1 MAVTKLI
8 DALLPKQ
15 RVRRNAT
22 HSGVTHV
29 REYQPDRYT
38 IVGNHLAQHR
48 GLSATAIGIAV
59 HILSLPEGAR
69 VDIRSLAERFPEGR
83 ARIGCALREL
93 EARGYVERV
102 RERLPSGQMVTRTYA
117 FHAPALTRAR
127 REGEPETAAA
137 PAAPAPQASPAIT
150 AASAPEL
157 AVLDL
162 TASGGSP
169 SDAVPQPVVAADVA
183 NVGGSATY
191 AGPVTEAEPPEAT
204 AAPAESGPPRSE
216 HRDKAEALLAGL
228 RRTDIRLTLSGREV
242 RRLAPLVVAWFENGL
257 GRASVIHALTDGLP
271 LHVRHPAG
279 FLRNRLLDLL
289 PPALPSPPGAGEG
302 GALLSQPLPPPP
314 AMATCEGGCDRG
326 FRAPFRGAWCRDCR
340 TARPGEAP
348 VAPAGMPT
356 LV

>member
-1 MAVTKLI
+1 MAVSKLI
-8 DALLPKQ
+8 DALLPSQ
-15 RVRRNAT
+15 GVRRNAT

-117 FHAPALTRAR
+117 FHAPSLTRAR

-137 PAAPAPQASPAIT
+137 PEVPTIT
-150 AASAPEL
+150 DL
-157 AVLDL
+157 AVLDP
-162 TASGGSP
+162 AFPGGSP
-169 SDAVPQPVVAADVA
+169 SGGLPCDAVPEPVVAADA
-183 NVGGSATY
+183 AHVG
-191 AGPVTEAEPPEAT
+191 GPVTEVESAESPEPT
-204 AAPAESGPPRSE
+204 AAESGQPGE

-242 RRLAPLVVAWFENGL
+242 RRLALLVVAWFENGL
-257 GRASVIHALTDGLP
+257 GRASVIHALTDDLP
-271 LHVRHPAG
+271 LHVRNPAG
-279 FLRNRLLDLL
+279 FLRNRLLDSL
-289 PPALPSPPGAGEG
+289 PPALPSLPGTGEG
-302 GALLSQPLPPPP
+302 GPLLNRQPPHPS
-314 AMATCEGGCDRG
+314 AMADCDGGCNRA
-326 FRAPFRGAWCRDCR
+326 FRAPFHGAWCRDCR
-340 TARPGEAP
+340 ATRPGEAP
-348 VAPAGMPT
+348 VDPASAHA
-356 LV
+356 LA

>member
-8 DALLPKQ
+8 DALRPRQ
-15 RVRRNAT
+15 GVRRIDT

-83 ARIGCALREL
+83 ARIACALREL

-102 RERLPSGQMVTRTYA
+102 RERLPSGRMVTRTFAY
-117 FHAPALTRAR
+117 HAPALTGAR
-127 REGEPETAAA
+127 RDGEPETAA
-137 PAAPAPQASPAIT
+137 PARDASPTMT
-150 AASAPEL
+150 AALVPDL
-157 AVLDL
+157 AVVDL
-162 TASGGSP
+162 TAFGVLP
-169 SDAVPQPVVAADVA
+169 SEAVPEPVVAADVA
-183 NVGGSATY
+183 RLGGSATD
-191 AGPVTEAEPPEAT
+191 AGLVTEAEPT
-204 AAPAESGPPRSE
+204 AAPAESGPPRDE

-228 RRTDIRLTLSGREV
+228 RGTDIRLTLSGREV

-257 GRASVIHALTDGLP
+257 GRASVIHALTDDLP
-271 LHVRHPAG
+271 LQVRHPAG

-302 GALLSQPLPPPP
+302 GALLSQPLPPPL

-340 TARPGEAP
+340 AARPGEAP
-348 VAPAGMPT
+348 VAPVAVPA